1 MWRIRRLEAMV
12 DKEWENGISLS
23 RSLDVGEE
31 LDGLESPNKVGRHRY
46 IRVETV
52 MGIYLLEFQA
62 E

>member
-1 MWRIRRLEAMV
+1 MV